1 MPRTIAVET
10 ASCINVDTNIILHL
24 PKEAR
29 AFITSKFRG
38 QEIHEICRKK
48 NRLWIEILNTSY
60 SEDFKI
66 KKKTA
71 LGFLLI
77 IQPENLNLNMR
88 RKESHKNKR
97 AYQETGGKRWKTY

>member
-10 ASCINVDTNIILHL
+10 ASCINVDANSILHL

-97 AYQETGGKRWKTY
+97 VYQETGGKRWNTY

>member
-1 MPRTIAVET
+1 METVFELDGPGVIRPFHLKNKVFIIYLPRTIAVET
-10 ASCINVDTNIILHL
+10 ASCINVDTNIFLHL

-38 QEIHEICRKK
+38 QEIHEIFRKK

-60 SEDFKI
+60 SKDFKI

-71 LGFLLI
+71 LGFLT
-77 IQPENLNLNMR
+77 IQP
-88 RKESHKNKR
+88 
-97 AYQETGGKRWKTY
+97 